1 MYTSCGVFNH
11 INSNLYHYAGNNPV
25 KYTDPTGRW
34 FGFDDIITGPI
45 DEIAV
50 LGALTII
57 GAVSIY
63 NSDANKNFAEALK
76 ESFTYNLNRIK
87 SFFAKDEKNSEAKTV
102 ENQSPIT
109 DDGVN
114 SGKEAENQSLPDMK
128 KNPPAH
134 PDYEP
139 PKKWDGQKVKN
150 PNGKGSG
157 WPAKNGDVWVPEDH
171 KGTHAPHWDVQHKD
185 GTHTP
190 IYQE

>member
-1 MYTSCGVFNH
+1 MV
-11 INSNLYHYAGNNPV
+11 
-25 KYTDPTGRW
+25 
-34 FGFDDIITGPI
+34 GFDDVITGPI
-45 DEIAV
+45 DEIVV

-76 ESFTYNLNRIK
+76 ELFTYNLNRIK

-109 DDGVN
+109 DEEVK
-114 SGKEAENQSLPDMK
+114 SGKEAEKQSLPGMK

-139 PKKWDGQKVKN
+139 PKKWDGQKVKK

-157 WPAKNGDVWVPEDH
+157 WPAKNGDVWYQKIIKVHSLLIGMFNIKMVPIH
-171 KGTHAPHWDVQHKD
+171 LFIRNKD
-185 GTHTP
+185 E
-190 IYQE
+190 IV

>member
-1 MYTSCGVFNH
+1 MRYV
-11 INSNLYHYAGNNPV
+11 
-25 KYTDPTGRW
+25 DPTGRW
-34 FGFDDIITGPI
+34 FGFDDAITGPI

-50 LGALTII
+50 LGVLTII
-57 GAVSIY
+57 GAISIY
-63 NSDANKNFAEALK
+63 NSDENKNFEDALN
-76 ESFTYNLNRIK
+76 ESFTYNLDRIK
-87 SFFAKDEKNSEAKTV
+87 NFFAKDEKKSEAKIV
-102 ENQSPIT
+102 EKQSPIT
-109 DDGVN
+109 DEGVN
-114 SGKEAENQSLPDMK
+114 LGKEAEKQSLPDMK

-134 PDYEP
+134 PDYEA

-190 IYQE
+190 IYQEEL